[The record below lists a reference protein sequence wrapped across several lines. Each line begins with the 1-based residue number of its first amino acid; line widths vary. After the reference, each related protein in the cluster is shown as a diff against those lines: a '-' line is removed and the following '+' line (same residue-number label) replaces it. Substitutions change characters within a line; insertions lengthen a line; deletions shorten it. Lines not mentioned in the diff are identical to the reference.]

1 MGPINLTAKE
11 LRDVTG
17 RRMASA
23 QVRWFRK
30 NGFTVLQRADGKPL
44 ISRAHFE
51 IKMDGLPGNPKSKEY
66 EPDYGALDAA

>member
-1 MGPINLTAKE
+1 MNPINLTPE
-11 LRDVTG
+11 EIQDITG

-44 ISRAHFE
+44 ICRAP
-51 IKMDGLPGNPKSKEY
+51 ILAKMGGLVGLSKQK
-66 EPDYGALDAA
+66 DYQPNLGAI